1 MSHRI
6 IEVLVPIPINK
17 TFFYK
22 LPNDIKQIPKAG
34 TRVIVDFNN
43 RNLVGVVWGSRLNEN
58 KERDIKNIKEILD
71 DEPVILDEQLELAD
85 WASRYYHYPLGEV
98 ISHFLT
104 PSLRKG
110 KKASFQEQAFWKL
123 SNKGEFIDIKALR
136 RAPKQEE
143 ALMFFRGRSKELP
156 QRIILASGISGQTLK
171 SLENKEILVKTI
183 KTLDPKVDLLNLQKE
198 RKHKLTKEQEK
209 AVNKIC
215 TKKEGVVL
223 LNGITGSGKTEVYLE
238 VIKKII
244 AEKKQA
250 LILIPE
256 IGLAPQA
263 EGRFKKRFGQRV
275 ASFHSAKNEKER
287 LDIWLSMKKGL
298 VDVVIGTRS
307 SIFLPMSN
315 LGIIVVDEEHDQSFK
330 QMDRFRYSARELALY
345 RAKINKI
352 PIVLASATPSL
363 ESLKNALDNKYTHL
377 RLTKRPGVAKLPQYL
392 PVDLRGKE
400 LKDGLSNELIKG
412 IDIELKNNNQVLIF
426 LNRRGYASSLVCRFC
441 GWVSSCQRCDAH
453 MTVHRNPSKLH
464 CHHCEASQ
472 SMPTNCPSCL
482 GKKFESIGLGTER
495 IESFLKKEF
504 VSYPV
509 IRIDSDS
516 TRGKDSFIGY
526 LETIKKGESAILLG
540 TQMIAKGHHFPE
552 VTLVGIVDAD
562 SGIFSADF
570 RGSEKVAQIITQ
582 VAGRAGRGKK
592 TGRVIIQTY
601 CPEHPHIERLIDGN
615 YETFAKDLLEE
626 RKAANSPPYSYQA
639 RIQTESIKSSIS
651 RDFLDEIWKLVES
664 SSFPTAKIKKIGPLP
679 SFMEKKQ
686 GVFRW
691 EINLFSDTRKNLHK
705 ILDAIN
711 FYLRES
717 PRRNKVRWTI
727 DVDPYST
734 L

>member
-17 TFFYK
+17 TFYYK
-22 LPNDIKQIPKAG
+22 LPNNIKDTPQAG
-34 TRVIVDFNN
+34 TRVLVDFNR
-43 RNLVGVVWGSRLNEN
+43 RNLVGVVWRTKLIEKSD
-58 KERDIKNIKEILD
+58 RDIKNIKEILD
-71 DEPVILDEQLELAD
+71 EFPLVSAEQLELAD
-85 WASRYYHYPLGEV
+85 WTSRYYHHPLGEV

-110 KKASFQEQAFWKL
+110 KKAIFTEQVFWGL
-123 SNKGEFIDIKALR
+123 SNKGEFIDIKKLN
-136 RAPKQEE
+136 RAPRQAE
-143 ALMFFRGRSKELP
+143 ALMFFRNKSKELS
-156 QRIILASGISGQTLK
+156 QRILLANGISRQTLK
-171 SLENKEILVKTI
+171 SLEGRGVLI
-183 KTLDPKVDLLNLQKE
+183 KTLKESEPKIDLFLPQKE
-198 RKHKLTKEQEK
+198 LNHKLTEEQEE
-209 AVNKIC
+209 VVSKISNN
-215 TKKEGVVL
+215 KEGVFL
-223 LNGITGSGKTEVYLE
+223 LNGITGSGKTEVYME
-238 VIKKII
+238 VIEKII
-244 AEKKQA
+244 TEKKQA

-263 EGRFKKRFGQRV
+263 EERFRQRFGNRI

-298 VDVVIGTRS
+298 LDVVIGTRS
-307 SIFLPMSN
+307 SVFLPMNN
-315 LGIIVVDEEHDQSFK
+315 LGIIVVDEEHDLSFK

-352 PIVLASATPSL
+352 PIILASATPSL
-363 ESLKNALDNKYTHL
+363 ESLKNALANKYSHL
-377 RLTKRPGVAKLPQYL
+377 RLTKRPGTAKLPQFF
-392 PVDLRGKE
+392 PIDLRGRKTI
-400 LKDGLSNELIKG
+400 DGLSNELINCIG
-412 IDIELKNNNQVLIF
+412 DELKDNNQVLIF
-426 LNRRGYASSLVCRFC
+426 LNRRGYASSLVCKFC
-441 GWVSSCQRCDAH
+441 GWVSNCQRCDAH

-472 SMPTNCPSCL
+472 SIPTTCPSCL
-482 GKKFESIGLGTER
+482 GKKFESLGLGTER
-495 IESFLKKEF
+495 IESFLQKQFK
-504 VSYPV
+504 SYPV

-516 TRGKDSFIGY
+516 TRAKDSFLGY
-526 LETIKKGESAILLG
+526 LKTIKTGEPAILLG

-592 TGRVIIQTY
+592 PGRVIIQTY
-601 CPEHPHIERLIDGN
+601 CPEHPHIERLINGN
-615 YETFAKDLLEE
+615 YETFAKDLLKE
-626 RKAANSPPYSYQA
+626 RMAAESPPYSYQA
-639 RIQTESIKSSIS
+639 RIQAESIRSSVS
-651 RDFLDEIWKLVES
+651 RSFLVEIWKLAES
-664 SSFPTAKIKKIGPLP
+664 RQSSAVKVRKIGPLP

-691 EINLFSDTRKNLHK
+691 EINLFSDSRNNLHK
-705 ILDAIN
+705 TLN
-711 FYLRES
+711 SLNYYLQES
-717 PRRNKVRWTI
+717 PFRNKVRWTI